1 MTDSLK
7 DFDEEVPKWDIAL
20 AALANEI
27 FENGGKALT
36 LEDFK
41 QVAAKYSIR
50 FDDIMV
56 TMFELCIHDEWQ
68 YRDAGGSDRAIA
80 REEVDNLYVGG
91 RLADADVAAY
101 TGSWRPLKQNI

>member
-1 MTDSLK
+1 MSDSIT
-7 DFDEEVPKWDIAL
+7 DFDEEIPKWDIAL

-27 FENGGKALT
+27 FENGGKALA

-41 QVAAKYSIR
+41 QVAVKYAIR

-56 TMFELCIHDEWQ
+56 TMFELCIHGQWQ
-68 YRDAGGSDRAIA
+68 YQDADGSDRAIS

-101 TGSWRPLKQNI
+101 TGSWRPLTQTK